1 MVFHNRTSSRSVSVF
16 VAVLVG
22 LQLGQSAALT
32 EKEILVRLY
41 NIAGGKRWANKY
53 GWEEAAAERDGKSIG
68 KVPKVCSWYGVRCLD
83 EDSGDVITE
92 SETGV
97 TELNLSG
104 NQLSGKISKH
114 LYDMPSLK
122 LVDLKNN
129 QITDAGLDGISEGDD
144 GAPLEKLILSEN
156 QLTSLRGI
164 ENAPS
169 TLEEL
174 HVNENDFTK
183 FPHEVFKLHKLKT
196 LMFTHND
203 GISEPLPSQFGEMKN
218 LRKLLLWYNGFT
230 GTIPTELGNLK
241 KLEVR
246 MCWFLLG
253 CILSLRVCSVYFFH
267 ST

>member
-1 MVFHNRTSSRSVSVF
+1 M
-16 VAVLVG
+16 
-22 LQLGQSAALT
+22 QLGQSVAMT
-32 EKEILVRLY
+32 EKDILIRLY
-41 NIAGGKRWANKY
+41 NIAGGKRWANRY
-53 GWEEAAAERDGKSIG
+53 GWEEASAERDGQSIG

-83 EDSGDVITE
+83 EDSGDVITG

-122 LVDLKNN
+122 RVDLKNN
-129 QITDAGLDGISEGDD
+129 QITDAGLDGIPEGDD

-164 ENAPS
+164 ENARS

-174 HVNENDFTK
+174 HVNENDFKK
-183 FPHEVFKLHKLKT
+183 FPDEVFKLHSLKT

-230 GTIPTELGNLK
+230 GTIPTELGKLK

-246 MCWFLLG
+246 IFLFHG
-253 CILSLRVCSVYFFH
+253 RKCMFRSDFTILMPFRF
-267 ST
+267 

>member
-1 MVFHNRTSSRSVSVF
+1 MALASIWAPKTQTGTQRGGSQHKNLKITCF
-16 VAVLVG
+16 VNIYYTLATFYCC
-22 LQLGQSAALT
+22 QRHRLT
-32 EKEILVRLY
+32 AYHKMES
-41 NIAGGKRWANKY
+41 
-53 GWEEAAAERDGKSIG
+53 DGKSIG

-83 EDSGDVITE
+83 EDSGDLITK

-104 NQLSGKISKH
+104 NQLSGEIFKH

-122 LVDLKNN
+122 VVDLKNN
-129 QITDAGLDGISEGDD
+129 QITDARLDGISEGDD

-156 QLTSLRGI
+156 QLTSLSGI

-203 GISEPLPSQFGEMKN
+203 GISGPLPTQFGEMKN

-241 KLEVR
+241 KLEVSAGIH
-246 MCWFLLG
+246 WK
-253 CILSLRVCSVYFFH
+253 
-267 ST
+267 